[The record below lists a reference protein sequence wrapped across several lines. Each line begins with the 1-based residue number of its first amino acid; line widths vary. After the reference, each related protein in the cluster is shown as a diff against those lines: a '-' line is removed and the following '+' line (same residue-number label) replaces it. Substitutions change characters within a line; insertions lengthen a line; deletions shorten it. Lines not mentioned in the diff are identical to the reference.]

1 MKTQIRFGT
10 FETNSS
16 STHSITITSKDQFD
30 KWVRGECYFQ
40 YKNNKFVSIEE
51 GNKLRNEH
59 AIIDGDEVVFD
70 DYYSIP
76 VTYQEWFRELTGSN
90 ETYAQSQKI
99 GNIEVT
105 AFGYYGYD

>member
-30 KWVRGECYFQ
+30 KWIRGECYFR
-40 YKNNKFVSIEE
+40 YNDDKFVSIEE

-59 AIIDGDEVVFD
+59 AIINGHEVTFD
-70 DYYSIP
+70 DYYEIP
-76 VTYQEWFRELTGSN
+76 ITYDEWFRELTGSN
-90 ETYAQSQKI
+90 ETYETTQKI
-99 GNIEVT
+99 GDIEVT

>member
-30 KWVRGECYFQ
+30 KWVRGECYFRSWDD
-40 YKNNKFVSIEE
+40 KFVSIEE
-51 GNKLRNEH
+51 GNKIRNEH
-59 AIIDGDEVVFD
+59 AIIKGHEVSFD
-70 DYYSIP
+70 DYYRIP
-76 VTYQEWFRELTGSN
+76 VTYQEWCMELTGGN
-90 ETYAQSQKI
+90 ETYEKSQKI
-99 GNIEVT
+99 GDIEVT